1 MKPLKLFFLT
11 VIIHFTLT
19 IKAQEENCP
28 ECGFYADG
36 VKVETLNC
44 YNFDKLTLVL
54 PYNEG
59 MKGYDLV
66 NVWVL
71 KASDKKEGMFAGIAS
86 AGTNAGVKSVPGSAV
101 STIIKG
107 NYIVITIFSNATGDK
122 AFLDRDYK
130 GYDKDYRCEVT
141 KSWLSETR
149 KEKKGKIEQWGL
161 NAFVQ
166 GANITGYEETYEQS
180 KNAIVKTPVYSAEKI
195 TKAYSLKCENQV
207 EGNSCSIKGT
217 KVDFNNLGKS
227 GSSSNTSSNSNTNSN
242 ITNNTAV
249 KAESPAKTAVAI
261 GKTIIT
267 TVAPTSAVAV
277 KPLDKTKPGY
287 FEEKSEDKKY
297 MFRNGYQKSEGV
309 YHGEVREYESNQLE
323 KIITYTDGIEDG
335 LYVIFSDGKIEW
347 SGNYKNGKKDGAWK
361 HYKNGVLEET
371 EKYVNGEKQD

>member
-1 MKPLKLFFLT
+1 MKKLMFLFT
-11 VIIHFTLT
+11 IILA
-19 IKAQEENCP
+19 INLKAQDENCVV
-28 ECGFYADG
+28 CGWYADG

-107 NYIVITIFSNATGDK
+107 NYIVITVFSNATGDK

-130 GYDKDYRCEVT
+130 GSDKDYRCEVT
-141 KSWLSETR
+141 KSWISETR

-166 GANITGYEETYEQS
+166 GAKITGYEETFEPS

-195 TKAYSLKCENQV
+195 TKTYSLKCENQV
-207 EGNSCSIKGT
+207 EGNICSITGN
-217 KVDFNNLGKS
+217 KVDFNSLSKIGASNLS
-227 GSSSNTSSNSNTNSN
+227 NNSNANSSPTINTSLKSDPQVK
-242 ITNNTAV
+242 TNNAT
-249 KAESPAKTAVAI
+249 TR
-261 GKTIIT
+261 TIIT
-267 TVAPTSAVAV
+267 QIVPTSAAAV
-277 KPLDKTKPGY
+277 KPLDKNKPGY
-287 FEEKSEDKKY
+287 FEEKSDDKKFMY
-297 MFRNGYQKSEGV
+297 RNGYQTSPGM
-309 YHGEVREYESNQLE
+309 YHGEVREYENNELE
-323 KIITYTDGIEDG
+323 KIITYTEGVEDG
-335 LYVIFSDGKIEW
+335 LYVIFSEGKVEW
-347 SGNYKNGKKDGAWK
+347 SGSYKNGKKDGVWK
-361 HYKNGVLEET
+361 HFKDGKLEET
-371 EKYVNGEKQD
+371 EKYSNGEKQE